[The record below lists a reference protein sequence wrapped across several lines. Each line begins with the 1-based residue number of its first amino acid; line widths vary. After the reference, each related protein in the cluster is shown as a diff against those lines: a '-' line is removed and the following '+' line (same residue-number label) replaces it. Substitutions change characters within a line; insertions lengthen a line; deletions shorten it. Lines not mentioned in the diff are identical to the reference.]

1 LDTENDTER
10 QPLRSYSISTS
21 HDSQF
26 DEEDTPDVAVP
37 RNHSPYSATSESRL
51 RANRQAVYYEDGPF
65 VEDDNDDDLVPSLG
79 MVHEDTLG
87 GLNVNTE
94 PSSPHSQAS
103 SIAPPES
110 YGLPPGWQ
118 AAYGNIRIFL
128 VNKASC
134 IACDVLNPEVV
145 KNR

>member
-10 QPLRSYSISTS
+10 QSSRSYSISTS

-26 DEEDTPDVAVP
+26 EEEEQSSSDAAVP
-37 RNHSPYSATSESRL
+37 RSHSPHSAASESRV
-51 RANRQAVYYEDGPF
+51 RTNRQAVYYEEGPF
-65 VEDDNDDDLVPSLG
+65 IEDDNDDNDLIPSLG
-79 MVHEDTLG
+79 MDQKDISGG

-103 SIAPPES
+103 SIALPEA

-118 AAYGNIRIFL
+118 AAYGNIRVFL
-128 VNKASC
+128 VMS
-134 IACDVLNPEVV
+134 IRRFVLHVMF
-145 KNR
+145 